1 MILSLPAF
9 LRTITSLP
17 TSLIGS
23 NNLNRGNDNDIAND
37 IVNVKAN
44 ENFDNGSD
52 DSNNNAGSSIIA
64 PPSHGS
70 LISVSA
76 HMLTNDRAFARIECI
91 ASNNEVIDRWCSSIN
106 PGRDNV
112 MSCHKEE
119 QQRVPNPKMKMKH

>member
-1 MILSLPAF
+1 MMLYLPAF

-23 NNLNRGNDNDIAND
+23 NNLKHANDNDIAND
-37 IVNVKAN
+37 IVKAN

-91 ASNNEVIDRWCSSIN
+91 SSNEVTDRWCSSIN
-106 PGRDNV
+106 QIREEI
-112 MSCHKEE
+112 MSCNKEE
-119 QQRVPNPKMKMKH
+119 QQRVPNPKVKIKH